1 MSSICMYVPSASGGH
16 ARYARELM
24 TALATHPRAAHLYEL
39 FSSQDLENE
48 YHSDLYPVHAHL
60 RPLRH
65 RSEFRSSA
73 SWFASRATH
82 YLRRE
87 MEFLSWLKSR
97 PDIDAVHFQE
107 WTPWLA
113 APMVRRIKS
122 MGKKVYFTVHNVVPH
137 KYPRLIPK
145 FVMHSWT
152 RKACLS
158 CDGIFVHTDDL
169 ARRMV
174 EILGEPH
181 PPIHVVP
188 HGVWTVTDAGTGVA
202 LEERLSWKKLLFFGA
217 IRRNKGLDL
226 LLDAMPSLP
235 GYSVTI
241 AGDPGEPDYLQDEIL
256 PRIERLRAAGA
267 QIDLR
272 LGFTPEE
279 ELGGLFQ
286 SHSAVVLPYTSKFVA
301 QSGVVFL
308 ALAYEV
314 PVVAS
319 VAGGLRDLFTQH
331 KIGVTFDDATP
342 SGLSSAV
349 GRLYSSVQPNML
361 LDEIRAAKQRFS
373 WHDAAG
379 VAIAAYGNPKERRAT
394 QYDCSLATTLAH

>member
-1 MSSICMYVPSASGGH
+1 
-16 ARYARELM
+16 
-24 TALATHPRAAHLYEL
+24 
-39 FSSQDLENE
+39 
-48 YHSDLYPVHAHL
+48 
-60 RPLRH
+60 
-65 RSEFRSSA
+65 
-73 SWFASRATH
+73 
-82 YLRRE
+82 

-301 QSGVVFL
+301 QRGVVFL